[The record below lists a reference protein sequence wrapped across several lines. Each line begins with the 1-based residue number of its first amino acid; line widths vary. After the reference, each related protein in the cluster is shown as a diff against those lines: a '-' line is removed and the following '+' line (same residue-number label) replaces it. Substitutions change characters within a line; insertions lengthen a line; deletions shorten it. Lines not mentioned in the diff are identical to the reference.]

1 MRWTPYVD
9 DHSDLLDADFLE
21 TYGIDYFS
29 LADQDYAR
37 CALLVCNLPSS
48 SRFKKTVDPI
58 TDFYENAYLP
68 TVIERNLRYVI
79 WSIQFQH
86 ADKNSSRQRSESE
99 PRELLLPPEIQEIM
113 DAYERE
119 KNKETHEEMSIDELK
134 AILEAPRTKS
144 TEKPSVL

>member
-1 MRWTPYVD
+1 MI
-9 DHSDLLDADFLE
+9 DADFLE

-37 CALLVCNLPSS
+37 CALLMCNLPSG

-58 TDFYENAYLP
+58 TDFYDNHYLS
-68 TVIERNLRYVI
+68 TVMERNLRYIV
-79 WSIQFQH
+79 WSIQFQN
-86 ADKNSSRQRSESE
+86 ATKDSSRQRSEAE
-99 PRELLLPPEIQEIM
+99 PRDLLLPPEIQEIM
-113 DAYERE
+113 DNYERE
-119 KNKETHEEMSIDELK
+119 KNLETHEEMSIDELK